1 MMTVNKRER
10 RLIGAALLV
19 GLGLVIYF
27 YGVEPLQEWRQS
39 GAEMIPSREAQL
51 ERRRLVVARRPTLT
65 AELEKLNQQLQSR
78 APRWLQGPTPPLAAS
93 ELQTLVKDVAL
104 KAGVEVRS
112 ERILPL
118 VDRSGLQEVPI
129 EITVAGGLR
138 ETVRLLHDLEH
149 TAKILTVQDVKV
161 RVVAV
166 GQPRD
171 LLTTF
176 NVSGYLLPSTHTPTA
191 GGTASGAPKG

>member
-1 MMTVNKRER
+1 MMTVNKREQR
-10 RLIGAALLV
+10 VIGVALLV
-19 GLGLVIYF
+19 GLGLIVYF
-27 YGVEPLQEWRQS
+27 YGVEPLQEWRRS
-39 GAEMIPSREAQL
+39 GAQMIPSREAQL

-65 AELEKLNQQLQSR
+65 AELEKLNQQLQTR
-78 APRWLQGPTPPLAAS
+78 APKWLQGPTPPLAAS

-149 TAKILTVQDVKV
+149 TTKILTVQDVKV

-176 NVSGYLLPSTHTPTA
+176 NVSGYLLPSTHAPTA

>member
-1 MMTVNKRER
+1 MMSINKRER
-10 RLIGAALLV
+10 RLIGLAVLVGAALFA
-19 GLGLVIYF
+19 YF
-27 YGVEPLQEWRQS
+27 FLVEPLSDWRRS
-39 GAEMIPSREAQL
+39 ASELIPSREAQL
-51 ERRRLVVARRPTLT
+51 ERRRLVVAQRPHLT
-65 AELEKLNQQLQSR
+65 AEMEKVEQRLQAK
-78 APRWLQGPTPPLAAS
+78 APRWLHGPTPPLAAS
-93 ELQTLVKDVAL
+93 ELQTMVKDVAV

-118 VDRSGLQEVPI
+118 VDRSGLQEVPV

-138 ETVRLLHDLEH
+138 ETVRLLYDLEH
-149 TAKILTVQDVKV
+149 TSKILTVQDVKV

-176 NVSGYLLPSTHTPTA
+176 NVSGYLLSHTPPPSA
-191 GGTASGAPKG
+191 GGAAPGAPKG

>member
-1 MMTVNKRER
+1 V
-10 RLIGAALLV
+10 
-19 GLGLVIYF
+19 
-27 YGVEPLQEWRQS
+27 VEPLQDWRRS
-39 GAEMIPSREAQL
+39 ASELIPSREAQL
-51 ERRRLVVARRPTLT
+51 ERRRLVVSQRAALT
-65 AELEKLNQQLQSR
+65 AEMEKVEERLQAK

-93 ELQTLVKDVAL
+93 ELQTMVKDVAL

-118 VDRSGLQEVPI
+118 VDRSGLQEVPV

-138 ETVRLLHDLEH
+138 ETVRLLYDLEH
-149 TAKILTVQDVKV
+149 TSKTLTVQDVKV

-176 NVSGYLLPSTHTPTA
+176 NVSGYLLPHTPAPSA
-191 GGTASGAPKG
+191 GGAAPGAPKG

>member
-1 MMTVNKRER
+1 MMTINKRER

-19 GLGLVIYF
+19 GLGLVVYF
-27 YGVEPLQEWRQS
+27 YGVEPLQEWRRS

-51 ERRRLVVARRPTLT
+51 ERRRLVVAQRPALT
-65 AELEKLNQQLQSR
+65 AELEKLNQQLQTR

-149 TAKILTVQDVKV
+149 TTKILTVQDVKV

-176 NVSGYLLPSTHTPTA
+176 NVSGYLLPSTPAPTA

>member
-1 MMTVNKRER
+1 MMSINKRER
-10 RLIGAALLV
+10 RLIGLAVLVGAALLA
-19 GLGLVIYF
+19 YF
-27 YGVEPLQEWRQS
+27 FLVEPLSDWRRS
-39 GAEMIPSREAQL
+39 ASELIPSREAQL
-51 ERRRLVVARRPTLT
+51 ERRRLVVAQRPHLT
-65 AELEKLNQQLQSR
+65 AEMEKVEQRLQAR

-93 ELQTLVKDVAL
+93 ELQTMVKDVAV

-118 VDRSGLQEVPI
+118 VDRSGLQEVPV

-138 ETVRLLHDLEH
+138 ETVRLLYDLEH
-149 TAKILTVQDVKV
+149 TSKTLTVQDVKV

-176 NVSGYLLPSTHTPTA
+176 NVSGYLLSHTPAPSA
-191 GGTASGAPKG
+191 GGAAPGAPKG

>member
-10 RLIGAALLV
+10 RLIGAALVV
-19 GLGLVIYF
+19 GLGLLLYF
-27 YGVEPLQEWRQS
+27 YGIEPLQEWRRS

-51 ERRRLVVARRPTLT
+51 ERRRLIVAQRSSL
-65 AELEKLNQQLQSR
+65 AADLEKLDQQLRAR

-149 TAKILTVQDVKV
+149 TTKILTVQDVKV

-176 NVSGYLLPSTHTPTA
+176 NVSGYLLPSTPAPTA
-191 GGTASGAPKG
+191 GGAASGAPKG

>member
-1 MMTVNKRER
+1 M
-10 RLIGAALLV
+10 
-19 GLGLVIYF
+19 
-27 YGVEPLQEWRQS
+27 
-39 GAEMIPSREAQL
+39 
-51 ERRRLVVARRPTLT
+51 
-65 AELEKLNQQLQSR
+65 
-78 APRWLQGPTPPLAAS
+78 
-93 ELQTLVKDVAL
+93 VKDVAL

-118 VDRSGLQEVPI
+118 VDRSGLQEVPV

-149 TAKILTVQDVKV
+149 TTKILTVQDVKV

-176 NVSGYLLPSTHTPTA
+176 NVSGYLLPTTPTPSA

>member
-1 MMTVNKRER
+1 MVTVNKRER
-10 RLIGAALLV
+10 RLIGAAVFV
-19 GLGLVIYF
+19 GLGLLVYF
-27 YGVEPLQEWRQS
+27 YGVEPLQEWRHS
-39 GAEMIPSREAQL
+39 AAELIPSREAQL
-51 ERRRLVVARRPTLT
+51 ERRRLVVGQRPTLA
-65 AELEKLNQQLQSR
+65 AEIEKVDQQLQAR

-118 VDRSGLQEVPI
+118 VERNGLQEVPI

-138 ETVRLLHDLEH
+138 ETVRLLHDLEQ
-149 TAKILTVQDVKV
+149 TAKMLTVQDVKV

-176 NVSGYLLPSTHTPTA
+176 NVSGYLLPSTPAPTA

>member
-1 MMTVNKRER
+1 MPLLQQTEPERQRTKTPGALDREGN
-10 RLIGAALLV
+10 LAH
-19 GLGLVIYF
+19 VIHQ
-27 YGVEPLQEWRQS
+27 PQ
-39 GAEMIPSREAQL
+39 
-51 ERRRLVVARRPTLT
+51 T
-65 AELEKLNQQLQSR
+65 R

-176 NVSGYLLPSTHTPTA
+176 NVSGYLLPSTPAPTA
-191 GGTASGAPKG
+191 GGAASGAPKG

>member
-1 MMTVNKRER
+1 MMTINKRER

-19 GLGLVIYF
+19 GLGLIVYF
-27 YGVEPLQEWRQS
+27 YGIEPLQEWRRS

-51 ERRRLVVARRPTLT
+51 ERRRLVVAQRPALT
-65 AELEKLNQQLQSR
+65 AELEKLNQQLQTR

-93 ELQTLVKDVAL
+93 ELQTLIKDVAL

-118 VDRSGLQEVPI
+118 ADRSGLQEVPI

-149 TAKILTVQDVKV
+149 TTKILTVQDVKV

-176 NVSGYLLPSTHTPTA
+176 NVSGYLLPSTPAPTV
-191 GGTASGAPKG
+191 GGAASGAPKG